1 MMRLD
6 LDGLADASREALM
19 SEWRD
24 VVGRPPPKHLSRPLL
39 VKILS
44 HAYQLETVGG
54 YRCCQTNEL
63 MNRTFIQ
70 VPLPMT
76 GLHTP
81 CTELFDLACK
91 LRAKPVQP
99 VADRFIAT
107 STPRSCRRS
116 STFHSES
123 GNLT

>member
-6 LDGLADASREALM
+6 LYGLADASREALM

-63 MNRTFIQ
+63 VNRTFIQ
-70 VPLPMT
+70 VPFPMT
-76 GLHTP
+76 GLHAP
-81 CTELFDLACK
+81 CPALLDLACE
-91 LRAKPVQP
+91 LRAKPMQP
-99 VADRFIAT
+99 I
-107 STPRSCRRS
+107 P
-116 STFHSES
+116 
-123 GNLT
+123 N

>member
-63 MNRTFIQ
+63 MNRTFIR

-91 LRAKPVQP
+91 LRAKPMPP
-99 VADRFIAT
+99 VTNGFIAYVHA
-107 STPRSCRRS
+107 SFMQEV
-116 STFHSES
+116 FHISQ
-123 GNLT
+123 

>member
-6 LDGLADASREALM
+6 LDGLAHASREALM

-39 VKILS
+39 VNILS

-63 MNRTFIQ
+63 MNRIFIQ
-70 VPLPMT
+70 VPFPMT
-76 GLHTP
+76 GLHAP
-81 CTELFDLACK
+81 CPALFDLACK
-91 LRAKPVQP
+91 LRAKPMP
-99 VADRFIAT
+99 PLPDSFIAYIYAT
-107 STPRSCRRS
+107 LMKQV
-116 STFHSES
+116 FHISQ
-123 GNLT
+123 

>member
-70 VPLPMT
+70 LPFPIT
-76 GLHTP
+76 GLHAP
-81 CTELFDLACK
+81 CPTLLDLGCK
-91 LRAKPVQP
+91 LRAKPMP
-99 VADRFIAT
+99 PITNGLIAYVHAPFMQQV
-107 STPRSCRRS
+107 SHNSQ
-116 STFHSES
+116 
-123 GNLT
+123 